1 MARFADSV
9 LRHREMT
16 MIPIDLH
23 DKVAVITGGGQG
35 LGQATGNLL
44 HTAGARVV
52 VTYLD
57 DPAGICRSRASETVA
72 PWRDRGLAIAA
83 DVRARDQLQ
92 QMFEVVQDRWGQV
105 DFLINNAAILRDRT
119 VKKLEDTDWEDV
131 IETNLSAVF
140 RVVQTALPFLAE
152 GGRIVNMASI
162 SGVIGFFGQ
171 ANYASAKAGVIGL
184 TKVLSKELAHRRIT
198 VNAVAPGVILTEMGK
213 SIPEDARQQMLAQI
227 PLGRFGEPDEIGQ
240 VILFLCSDLSSY
252 LTGQTLHVNGGWWG

>member
-1 MARFADSV
+1 
-9 LRHREMT
+9 
-16 MIPIDLH
+16 MIAIDVH

-44 HTAGARVV
+44 HAAGARVV

-57 DPAGICRSRASETVA
+57 DEAGVGRTRAEETVA
-72 PWRDRGLAIAA
+72 AWPERGLAIAA
-83 DVRARDQLQ
+83 DVRSRDQMQ
-92 QMFEVVQDRWGQV
+92 AMFETVQSRWGKV

-119 VKKLEDTDWEDV
+119 VKKMADADWEDV

-140 RVVQTALPFLAE
+140 RVVQTSLPYLAD

-162 SGVIGFFGQ
+162 SGVIGMFGQ

-184 TKVLSKELAHRRIT
+184 TKVLSKELANRRIT

-213 SIPEDARQQMLAQI
+213 SIPEESRQLMLAQI
-227 PLGRFGEPDEIGQ
+227 PLRRFGEPDEIGK
-240 VILFLCSDLSSY
+240 VILFLCSDLASY
-252 LTGQTLHVNGGWWG
+252 MTGQTLHVNGGWWG